1 MSRKGYLSHG
11 VCMIMSGQ
19 AYIIQRESDGRE
31 PMTKTRLTPRSY
43 PPVAVQARLRSRQV
57 TRKKT
62 GENRRRFSTT
72 TGIKDNPI
80 RLELI
85 LGELH
90 FSSAKYSV
98 TALLHG
104 RGSLFFHRLSCFL
117 QFSFAVNF
125 DDNCPPILM
134 FNYYSTSLVAILH
147 GHR

>member
-1 MSRKGYLSHG
+1 MGAVARVSQGMPFPW
-11 VCMIMSGQ
+11 CMYDNVGTSIP
-19 AYIIQRESDGRE
+19 YIIQREGDGKE

-43 PPVAVQARLRSRQV
+43 SPVALQARLRSRQV

-98 TALLHG
+98 ITRPRQPVFPSPLL
-104 RGSLFFHRLSCFL
+104 LS
-117 QFSFAVNF
+117 S
-125 DDNCPPILM
+125 IL
-134 FNYYSTSLVAILH
+134 V
-147 GHR
+147 RC